1 MALRSNV
8 AHQHCREMP
17 TRCAAGRRTVDKSS
31 GVLRKQAQWAM
42 RRAPLPLHLTSGSFS
57 LRAADKAG
65 VTRTRTVARDLVTV
79 SRGIRV
85 PTGSSAT
92 GSAAL
97 RAYTDLDD
105 ESTLSL
111 GSAARL
117 WDAPLP
123 GWLEEDWRI
132 HLARRRGSSTPRRVN
147 VVGHLLALFPD
158 EVVELDGVRLTS
170 PARTWLDL
178 ASVLSAEDLVI
189 AGDSLVCEHG
199 PEFPVPRQARCSID
213 ELRVMVERHPGSRGV
228 RKARSAVELIRV
240 GADSPPET
248 RLRLALVRAG
258 LPEPILNHVVWGEDP
273 WGGPGSPV
281 LWPDAAY
288 PQWRVGL
295 QYEGAHHNG
304 ADQYLRDIRRADTA
318 ARCGWIE
325 VRVSRL
331 DLAGEHPAAVRK
343 VRSALESRGRRAS

>member
-1 MALRSNV
+1 
-8 AHQHCREMP
+8 
-17 TRCAAGRRTVDKSS
+17 
-31 GVLRKQAQWAM
+31 M
-42 RRAPLPLHLTSGSFS
+42 RRAPLPLHLTTGSFS

-65 VTRTRTVARDLVTV
+65 VTRTRTAAQDLVTV

-85 PTGSSAT
+85 PSGSAAA

-105 ESTLSL
+105 EATLSL

-117 WDAPLP
+117 WRAPLP

-132 HLARRRGSSTPRRVN
+132 HLARRRGRSTPRRVN
-147 VVGHLLALFPD
+147 VVGHQLALLPD

-178 ASVLSAEDLVI
+178 ASVLSSDDLVVV
-189 AGDSLVCEHG
+189 GDSLVCEHG
-199 PEFPVPRQARCSID
+199 PEFPVPREALCSIE
-213 ELRVMVERHPGSRGV
+213 ELRCMLERHRGSRGV
-228 RKARSAVELIRV
+228 RKARTAVELIRV

-258 LPEPILNHVVWGEDP
+258 LPEPVLNHVVRGEDP
-273 WGGPGSPV
+273 WGGPACPV

-288 PQWRVGL
+288 PQWRIAL

-304 ADQYLRDIRRADTA
+304 EDQYLRDIRRADTA
-318 ARCGWIE
+318 ARSGWLE
-325 VRVSRL
+325 VRLSRL
-331 DLAGEHPAAVRK
+331 DLAGGHPAAVAK
-343 VRSALESRGRRAS
+343 VRNALVGRGWRAS

>member
-1 MALRSNV
+1 
-8 AHQHCREMP
+8 
-17 TRCAAGRRTVDKSS
+17 
-31 GVLRKQAQWAM
+31 M
-42 RRAPLPLHLTSGSFS
+42 RRAPLPLHLTTGSFS

-65 VTRTRTVARDLVTV
+65 VTRTRTAARDLVTV

-85 PTGSSAT
+85 PAGSA
-92 GSAAL
+92 GAGPAAL

-105 ESTLSL
+105 DSILSL

-117 WDAPLP
+117 WSAPLP

-132 HLARRRGSSTPRRVN
+132 HLARRRGRSTPRRVN
-147 VVGHLLALFPD
+147 VVGHQLALLPD
-158 EVVELDGVRLTS
+158 EVVKLDGVRLTS

-178 ASVLSAEDLVI
+178 ASVLSIDDLVV
-189 AGDSLVCEHG
+189 AGDSMVCEHG
-199 PEFPVPRQARCSID
+199 PEFPVPREALCSIED
-213 ELRVMVERHPGSRGV
+213 LRCMIERHGGSRGV

-248 RLRLALVRAG
+248 RLRLALIRAG
-258 LPEPILNHVVWGEDP
+258 LPEPVLNHVVWGEDL

-288 PQWRVGL
+288 PQWRIAL

-304 ADQYLRDIRRADTA
+304 EDQYLRDIRRADTA
-318 ARCGWIE
+318 ARSGWLE
-325 VRVSRL
+325 VRLSRL
-331 DLAGEHPAAVRK
+331 DLAGGHPAAVLK
-343 VRSALESRGRRAS
+343 VRSALESRGWRAS